1 MKKTLVT
8 TAIASSLLFAGQTVQ
23 AEESAY
29 IGLQY
34 NMYTVGIDGLDDL
47 EPDGLVVKLGGDIS
61 EHFQLETRFGR
72 SLSDDN
78 VDGAALK
85 VDEYIGFYVKGG
97 MEFADMVFPYV
108 ALGYTKVDF
117 EFHGSQNDLTE
128 SDLSYGIG
136 ADVRIGQFQVGLEW
150 IMLQDKS
157 DYDLENLNVSAAW
170 RF

>member
-1 MKKTLVT
+1 
-8 TAIASSLLFAGQTVQ
+8 
-23 AEESAY
+23 
-29 IGLQY
+29 
-34 NMYTVGIDGLDDL
+34 
-47 EPDGLVVKLGGDIS
+47 
-61 EHFQLETRFGR
+61 
-72 SLSDDN
+72 
-78 VDGAALK
+78 
-85 VDEYIGFYVKGG
+85 

-157 DYDLENLNVSAAW
+157 DLRPGKPERIGGLALLSHTRASKTKRAALAALFCGCDFFVIAQ
-170 RF
+170 RPPV